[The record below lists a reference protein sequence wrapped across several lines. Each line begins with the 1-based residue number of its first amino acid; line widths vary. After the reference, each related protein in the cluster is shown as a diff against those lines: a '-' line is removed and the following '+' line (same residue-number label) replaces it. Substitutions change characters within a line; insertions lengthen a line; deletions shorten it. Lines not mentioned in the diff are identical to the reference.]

1 MAFPEWVIKH
11 REPKTE
17 IKFIN
22 GGYYKYQVSY
32 RYNPQKKR
40 TDKITGVLLG
50 KITEE
55 DGFVSSDKHKLRMTH
70 AADSIDI
77 KGYGLSRLF
86 FHLIEPEFEMMKTFL
101 PDDVCEIIF
110 SFAMYRWAYNSP
122 IKRIPYYYHHDFSS
136 LQFTHKR
143 LTDKKVSYV
152 LKAVGENRTAVVSWM
167 KSLLNT
173 SPDEKTDRFVMM
185 DSTHVVSKSELL
197 AVNAQG
203 YNSNFDFDEQI
214 RLMYLFSTEI
224 HQPVYYRLINGNI
237 TDVKSM
243 TLCVEEMKVEGV
255 IYIADKG
262 FYSKG
267 NIEIMEKE
275 KLQYIIPLKRD
286 SSRIDYE
293 PLQAVN
299 FKEKLSYFTYQGRII
314 WYYEYQNEGDHI
326 VTYLN
331 EGLRAKEESDY
342 VNRIEKLPEKYSKEK
357 FIKKLPGFGTLSF
370 IYSIRSKKSCEEIY
384 HAYKQRN
391 EIEVTFDAYKN
402 FLKADLMYMQN
413 RYVTEGWLTANF
425 IAMLAYHKLF
435 SRMRTSKKL
444 SKYSP
449 KDLIEMCKSIY
460 KLKIGKE
467 WKTSEI
473 TKRTADLFLEIDLDY
488 LK

>member
-1 MAFPEWVIKH
+1 MTLPQWVIKH

-32 RYNPQKKR
+32 QYNPQKKR

-50 KITEE
+50 KITQEH
-55 DGFVSSDKHKLRMTH
+55 GFVPSDKNKLRMSH
-70 AADSIDI
+70 SGDSIDI

-86 FHLIEPEFEMMKTFL
+86 FNLIESEFEIMKSFF
-101 PDDVCEIIF
+101 PDDICEILF

-122 IKRIPYYYHHDFSS
+122 IKRVPYYYHHDFCS
-136 LQFTHKR
+136 LEFTHKQ
-143 LTDKKVSYV
+143 LTDKKVSHV
-152 LKAVGENRTAVVSWM
+152 LRTVGENRTAVVSWM
-167 KSLLNT
+167 KSLLSANE
-173 SPDEKTDRFVMM
+173 DEKTDRFVMM

-197 AVNAQG
+197 TVNAQG
-203 YNSNFDFDEQI
+203 YNSNFDFEEQI
-214 RLMYLFSTEI
+214 RLMYLFSTEG
-224 HQPVYYRLINGNI
+224 QKPVYYRLINGNI
-237 TDVKSM
+237 TDIKSM
-243 TLCVEEMKVEGV
+243 ALCVEEMKVEGV

-267 NIEIMEKE
+267 NIEMMKKE
-275 KLQYIIPLKRD
+275 ELQFIVPLKRD
-286 SSRIDYE
+286 SSRIDYG

-314 WYYEYQNEGDHI
+314 WYYVYENEGDNV

-342 VNRIEKLPEKYSKEK
+342 VARIEKLPEEYSKDK
-357 FIKKLPGFGTLSF
+357 FIKKLPGFGTLTF
-370 IYSIRSKKSCEEIY
+370 IHSIKSTKSCEEIY

-435 SRMRTSKKL
+435 NRMRTSKKL
-444 SKYSP
+444 NKFSP
-449 KDLIEMCKSIY
+449 KDLIEMSKSIY
-460 KLKIGKE
+460 KLKIGKD

-473 TKRTADLFLEIDLDY
+473 TKKSGDLFLELDMDY
-488 LK
+488 LN

>member
-122 IKRIPYYYHHDFSS
+122 IKRIPYYYHHDFFSF
-136 LQFTHKR
+136 QFTHKR
-143 LTDKKVSYV
+143 LQYEKMSYV

-267 NIEIMEKE
+267 NIEMMEKE
-275 KLQYIIPLKRD
+275 KLQYIIPLRRD

-384 HAYKQRN
+384 NAYKQRN

-413 RYVTEGWLTANF
+413 RYVTEGWLTGNF

-449 KDLIEMCKSIY
+449 KDLIEMSKSIY

-473 TKRTADLFLEIDLDY
+473 TKKTADLFLEIDLDY